1 MPIDPRIALSIV
13 SPTYDFMGAYNTSRA
28 AARTDLTN
36 QMAQQAAEATAT
48 AQRNAMLEARTLD
61 PTNQEALR
69 AYALRNPAAAEQVL
83 GGLARADNLFSARGT
98 EARAQGEFATKQSE
112 AYMTQLPRFASQL
125 LGDASAPTV
134 ARVRAQAEASG
145 FPVAVFDALATRLAD
160 LPPDQQQQALQSYL
174 LTTGGGETAVKALY
188 PARELA
194 TTATGQEAINLN
206 PLARDPITGAPVPI
220 TGPLSVPAEKP
231 INVVATDQGM
241 VAIYADGRTELL
253 QAPGGGPLREAAPPP
268 TPTERRAEAA
278 AATDEINVVNRN
290 ISNYRTTQNTRQL
303 INDALPLVNSFSA
316 GLLSGTR
323 VIGGTPAA
331 NLQEALTSINANLAF
346 GELAR
351 MRSESET
358 GGALGQIVIK
368 ELELLGSVR
377 DSIAQAQGP
386 TELRAALQNL
396 ARQMDTIEREYGRMI
411 GLPPVGAKDEILTD
425 NQTGR
430 SFVSDGTR
438 WVAQ

>member
-1 MPIDPRIALSIV
+1 MPIDPRIALGGV
-13 SPTYDFMGAYNTSRA
+13 SPAYDGLAAYRA
-28 AARTDLTN
+28 ARADQQVFQQN
-36 QMAQQAAEATAT
+36 QMAMQAAQATAELN
-48 AQRNAMLEARTLD
+48 RNAMTAAQTLD
-61 PTNQEALR
+61 PTNQGAMR
-69 AYALRNPAAAEQVL
+69 AFAQRYGAAGAPVIE
-83 GGLARADNLFSARGT
+83 GLAGVDTMFSNRATAARDEAKAAT
-98 EARAQGEFATKQSE
+98 EQSE
-112 AYMTQLPRFASQL
+112 AYMTQLPRFAAQL
-125 LGDASAPTV
+125 LGDASPPTV

-278 AATDEINVVNRN
+278 AAADEINVVNRN

-351 MRSESET
+351 MRAESET
-358 GGALGQIVIK
+358 GGALGQIVIR

-396 ARQMDTIEREYGRMI
+396 ARQMDIIEREYGRMI